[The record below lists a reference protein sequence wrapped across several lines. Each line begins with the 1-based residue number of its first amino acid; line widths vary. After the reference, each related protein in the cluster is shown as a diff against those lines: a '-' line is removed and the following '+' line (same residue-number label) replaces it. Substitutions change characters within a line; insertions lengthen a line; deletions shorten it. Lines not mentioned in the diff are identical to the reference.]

1 MESFQNIR
9 KEYFKN
15 PLMGY
20 FNIKCLR
27 NKIIDPRKIVKY
39 LELDYFVLREKKK
52 MMKTF
57 YHNNL
62 LLSTL
67 RLALGKMG
75 IVIRNCQTGFY
86 L

>member
-52 MMKTF
+52 
-57 YHNNL
+57 
-62 LLSTL
+62 
-67 RLALGKMG
+67 
-75 IVIRNCQTGFY
+75 
-86 L
+86 